1 MTEKD
6 LEIQELRRKLD
17 RLSRRKPAKPLPNG
31 ATALRYCKNLHY
43 PMPTSD
49 IDQKLSAIATCS
61 APSMSKRLTKRDY
74 MAIIHWLLEVRP

>member
-6 LEIQELRRKLD
+6 LEIQDLRRELD
-17 RLSRRKPAKPLPNG
+17 RLSRRKPVKPLPNG

-43 PMPTSD
+43 PTPNSD

-61 APSMSKRLTKRDY
+61 ASSMSKRLTKRDY